1 MNLQEVIQYLSE
13 NYMQIKITTGCSDT
27 INGYGWHAKY
37 SVEVFETIE
46 YCEICK
52 AKKNT
57 NHSDDAHR
65 GNHRW
70 RYEMAC
76 IYSNVHYEIDSIVM
90 QLNIIADDI

>member
-1 MNLQEVIQYLSE
+1 MNLQEVIEHLSE
-13 NYMQIKITTGCSDT
+13 KYMQIKITTGYSDT
-27 INGYGWHAKY
+27 INGYGWHTKY
-37 SVEVFETIE
+37 SVQVLETIE

-70 RYEMAC
+70 RHETAC
-76 IYSNVHYEIDSIVM
+76 IYSNVHYDIDSIVR
-90 QLNIIADDI
+90 QLNIIAHDS